1 MNAKHW
7 LELELMDGRNAAAH
21 GYSKAELRAARKELG
36 VKTYHQF
43 DEDGATA
50 NWFWYLE
57 V

>member
-21 GYSKAELRAARKELG
+21 GYSKAELKAARKELG